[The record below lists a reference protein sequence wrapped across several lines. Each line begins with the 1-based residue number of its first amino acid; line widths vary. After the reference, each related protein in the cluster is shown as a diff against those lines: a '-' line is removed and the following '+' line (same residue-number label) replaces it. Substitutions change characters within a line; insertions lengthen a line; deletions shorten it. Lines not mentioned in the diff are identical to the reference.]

1 MDCAEI
7 ERELMAGR
15 PVAGAEAEAHLAA
28 CPACRYLAE
37 EGATLLPAL
46 ANGEH
51 AAGAVDLAALEAAVA
66 GDLRA
71 ETGPVARVREL
82 PRALRFLLL
91 TILMG
96 LEALFM
102 VTYLRR
108 ADWASYPV
116 WRMAVIAG
124 AFAFV
129 ALALAWLA
137 LRPLYLRPLSPGA
150 ERAIFGVA
158 IVLPFLVA
166 LLPVL
171 PTIKI
176 SFFTYPGFTFRCFA
190 YASCLAL
197 FVILLGRLL
206 DRGGHVSRFVSLSA
220 SVAGAY
226 TGLLCLQ
233 LECPVN
239 DPIHLVTGHATV
251 PLGLLIGTLI
261 FRRT

>member
-1 MDCAEI
+1 MDCADI
-7 ERELMAGR
+7 ERELLAGR
-15 PVAGAEAEAHLAA
+15 PVTGAEAEAHLAS
-28 CPACRYLAE
+28 CPACRYLVA
-37 EGATLLPAL
+37 EGAPIVPAL
-46 ANGEH
+46 ANGQRG
-51 AAGAVDLAALEAAVA
+51 AGGADLAALEATVVE
-66 GDLRA
+66 DVRA
-71 ETGPVARVREL
+71 ERGPLARVREM
-82 PRALRFLLL
+82 PRALRFLMLAAL
-91 TILMG
+91 IG

-108 ADWASYPV
+108 ADWAAYPV
-116 WRMAVIAG
+116 WRMVVIAG
-124 AFAFV
+124 GFALV
-129 ALALAWLA
+129 ALALAWMA
-137 LRPLYLRPLSPGA
+137 LRPLYLRPLSPRV

-158 IVLPFLVA
+158 IILPFLVA
-166 LLPVL
+166 LFPTL

-197 FVILLGRLL
+197 FVILLGRIL

-251 PLGLLIGTLI
+251 PIGLFLGTILFKKL
-261 FRRT
+261 

>member
-1 MDCAEI
+1 
-7 ERELMAGR
+7 
-15 PVAGAEAEAHLAA
+15 VTGADVEAHLAG
-28 CPACRYLAE
+28 CPACRYLVD
-37 EGATLLPAL
+37 EGAPLAPAL
-46 ANGEH
+46 ANGERGGG
-51 AAGAVDLAALEAAVA
+51 AADLAALEASVLA
-66 GDLRA
+66 DTRA
-71 ETGPVARVREL
+71 ETGAVARLRET
-82 PRALRFLLL
+82 PRALRFILLAAL
-91 TILMG
+91 IG

-108 ADWASYPV
+108 ADWATYPV
-116 WRMAVIAG
+116 WRMIVIAG
-124 AFAFV
+124 GFALV
-129 ALALAWLA
+129 ALGLAWMA
-137 LRPLYLRPLSPGA
+137 LRPLYLRPLSPRV

-158 IVLPFLVA
+158 IVLPFLVV
-166 LLPVL
+166 LFPTL

-239 DPIHLVTGHATV
+239 DPLHLVTGHALV
-251 PLGLLIGTLI
+251 PVGLFLGTLI